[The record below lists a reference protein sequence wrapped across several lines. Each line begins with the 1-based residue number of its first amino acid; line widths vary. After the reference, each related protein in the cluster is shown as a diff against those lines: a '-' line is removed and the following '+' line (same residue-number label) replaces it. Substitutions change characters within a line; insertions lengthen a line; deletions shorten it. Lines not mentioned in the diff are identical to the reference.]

1 MLKLISKVLLPI
13 AMIFAALFGA
23 SWAEG
28 CPQYWYI
35 VGIVVLFLVSCA
47 IDFVIDKL
55 GSVEF
60 YKDCGL
66 SIFRLAKR
74 LKDKKSHNEP

>member
-1 MLKLISKVLLPI
+1 MPI

-35 VGIVVLFLVSCA
+35 VGIVILFLMSCA
-47 IDFVIDKL
+47 IDYIIDKL
-55 GSVEF
+55 GSMDF
-60 YKDCGL
+60 YKNCGL
-66 SIFRLAKR
+66 SAWEIIKKINIKR
-74 LKDKKSHNEP
+74 KEK

>member
-1 MLKLISKVLLPI
+1 MLKLISKALLPI

-35 VGIVVLFLVSCA
+35 VGIVILFLMSCA
-47 IDFVIDKL
+47 IDYVIDKL

-60 YKDCGL
+60 YKNCGL
-66 SIFRLAKR
+66 SMWEMT
-74 LKDKKSHNEP
+74 KKINNKKKGKVK

>member
-35 VGIVVLFLVSCA
+35 VGIVILFIVSCI
-47 IDFVIDKL
+47 IDYIIDKL
-55 GSVEF
+55 GSIEF
-60 YKDCGL
+60 YKNCGL
-66 SIFRLAKR
+66 SVWKIAKN
-74 LKDKKSHNEP
+74 LKLKNKE

>member
-1 MLKLISKVLLPI
+1 MLKLISKALLPI

-35 VGIVVLFLVSCA
+35 VGIVILFLMSCA

-55 GSVEF
+55 GSIEF
-60 YKDCGL
+60 YKNCGL
-66 SIFRLAKR
+66 SAWDLTKKLINKKERLSK
-74 LKDKKSHNEP
+74 

>member
-35 VGIVVLFLVSCA
+35 VGIVILFLMSCA
-47 IDFVIDKL
+47 IDYIIDKL
-55 GSVEF
+55 RILFLLRKKYPLFSDWV
-60 YKDCGL
+60 L
-66 SIFRLAKR
+66 
-74 LKDKKSHNEP
+74 DKTVNWQQ

>member
-13 AMIFAALFGA
+13 AMVFAVLFGA

-35 VGIVVLFLVSCA
+35 VGIVILFLMSCA
-47 IDFVIDKL
+47 IDYIIDKL
-55 GSVEF
+55 GSMGF
-60 YKDCGL
+60 YKNCGL
-66 SIFRLAKR
+66 SAWEIIKKINNKR
-74 LKDKKSHNEP
+74 KEK

>member
-13 AMIFAALFGA
+13 AMVFAVLFGA

-35 VGIVVLFLVSCA
+35 VGIVILFLMSCA
-47 IDFVIDKL
+47 IDYIIDKL
-55 GSVEF
+55 GSMEF
-60 YKDCGL
+60 YKNCGL
-66 SIFRLAKR
+66 SAWEIIKKINNKR
-74 LKDKKSHNEP
+74 KEK

>member
-35 VGIVVLFLVSCA
+35 VGIVILFLMSCA
-47 IDFVIDKL
+47 IDYIIDKL
-55 GSVEF
+55 GSMEF
-60 YKDCGL
+60 YKNCGL
-66 SIFRLAKR
+66 SAWEIIKKINIKR
-74 LKDKKSHNEP
+74 KEK